1 MSAFGGKADIGL
13 RALQVHCVPPGAR
26 DERMVPY
33 FNISPQGV
41 CGGLVPRP
49 EPANF

>member
-13 RALQVHCVPPGAR
+13 R
-26 DERMVPY
+26 DSK
-33 FNISPQGV
+33 FIV
-41 CGGLVPRP
+41 CRRGRATSAWFHTSTFPHRGCAGLVPRP